1 MSSRTVAIGVVLLA
15 LGCAAP
21 AAEVARPD
29 LAIVRGQLDTLW
41 TQYSAAAVAGDAEG
55 IARLYVD
62 SAYVVETGLATIRG
76 NTALRSVVKEIFA
89 GVRIHE
95 SIIRPELTEL
105 AGDRVLQ
112 FGDYRDVIQPTGQPR
127 QVVFGRFSAVLQRDS
142 GGSWRVSRLFAVADS
157 TKAQAVT
164 QK

>member
-1 MSSRTVAIGVVLLA
+1 MRRARSRSGTSGS
-15 LGCAAP
+15 
-21 AAEVARPD
+21 R
-29 LAIVRGQLDTLW
+29 
-41 TQYSAAAVAGDAEG
+41 
-55 IARLYVD
+55 
-62 SAYVVETGLATIRG
+62 
-76 NTALRSVVKEIFA
+76 
-89 GVRIHE
+89 VRIHE
-95 SIIRPELTEL
+95 SIISPELTEL